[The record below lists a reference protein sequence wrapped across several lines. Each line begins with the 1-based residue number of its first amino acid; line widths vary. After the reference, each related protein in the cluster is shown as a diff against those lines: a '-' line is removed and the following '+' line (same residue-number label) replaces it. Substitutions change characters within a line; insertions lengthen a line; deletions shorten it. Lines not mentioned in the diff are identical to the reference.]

1 MREKGTPYS
10 EIQMWTIM
18 KPEEGMVYE
27 RGWSFFDRRANTTQ
41 RESLMFWKKVQ
52 TSFLNPEINQI

>member
-1 MREKGTPYS
+1 
-10 EIQMWTIM
+10 MWTIM
-18 KPEEGMVYE
+18 RPEEWMVYE

-52 TSFLNPEINQI
+52 TLFLNPEINQI